1 MRATL
6 LAPDATVDV
15 WAGVAPSAGRK
26 RNCVDATPAGKSQ
39 KRSLGRDEDVAWAKV
54 RSRRPLKWM
63 IRKVGRKVMQE
74 AARVVARK
82 MVVVIEVARV
92 VTGSKMIVRLRRR
105 WDRVCG
111 DEREE

>member
-1 MRATL
+1 ML

-15 WAGVAPSAGRK
+15 CAGVAPSAGRN
-26 RNCVDATPAGKSQ
+26 RNCVDATPAGNSQ
-39 KRSLGRDEDVAWAKV
+39 KRSLGRLDAVAWAKV
-54 RSRRPLKWM
+54 RSRRPWKWM

-74 AARVVARK
+74 VARVVARK

-105 WDRVCG
+105 LERVWG
-111 DEREE
+111 EEMEE